1 VPVHTQRLGKA
12 ELSPPLPSLIHGIVR
27 TVVHNTPRLS
37 TTLAWLSTVALR
49 GVTRRHRVFGHIEER
64 SLSLG
69 LRVTEPAMRCPFQI
83 IPSVWEPALRFVCPH
98 FELVEEF
105 RSASHRPGW
114 MGAVWCAPTSVMICT
129 PSDHDNGVEQH
140 GRSPCAPTQSVLGR
154 CPARLLD
161 RRVDPVRWADIPQ
174 G

>member
-27 TVVHNTPRLS
+27 TVVHNSPRLS

-69 LRVTEPAMRCPFQI
+69 LRVTEPVMRCPFQI
-83 IPSVWEPALRFVCPH
+83 IPSVWEPGTEVRLPPYQPHRGIALRLP
-98 FELVEEF
+98 LP
-105 RSASHRPGW
+105 RL
-114 MGAVWCAPTSVMICT
+114 
-129 PSDHDNGVEQH
+129 D
-140 GRSPCAPTQSVLGR
+140 GR
-154 CPARLLD
+154 CLVRPYQRD
-161 RRVDPVRWADIPQ
+161 DPHAVRP
-174 G
+174 